1 MYEIE
6 KCRKPVDLVKL
17 TGQRCRQVKPETVDM
32 HLGDPVPERIHDQ
45 LQRVWV
51 LHAEAVAGACGV
63 VIKLRVV
70 GDEPVVRGVVYAAE
84 AESRPEVVALRG
96 VVVDDVEDDFDARFV
111 QRADH
116 GLELVDLLASLAA
129 ACVTVMRRKESDRV
143 VSPVV
148 AERHVEQS
156 LVLNKLV
163 DRHELDSRDAQRL
176 KVLDHGR
183 MRKTG
188 IRAAQLFLHIW
199 MTASHSLHVRFID
212 DRFVQWGFGGPVI
225 APLEIRVVHHRSE
238 NVRSAVGGVDGALV
252 AELVRVAGWVPPDLS
267 FYCAGVW
274 IQQKLAWVAPGAS
287 LGRIWTSD
295 AVPIAL
301 AGLDVGHV
309 GVPRERVDLLQG
321 HSTFLSLVVEQTEVD
336 RLGDL
341 AVQSKVRSGAVEVG
355 A

>member
-45 LQRVWV
+45 LQRV
-51 LHAEAVAGACGV
+51 
-63 VIKLRVV
+63 
-70 GDEPVVRGVVYAAE
+70 
-84 AESRPEVVALRG
+84 
-96 VVVDDVEDDFDARFV
+96 
-111 QRADH
+111 
-116 GLELVDLLASLAA
+116 
-129 ACVTVMRRKESDRV
+129 
-143 VSPVV
+143 
-148 AERHVEQS
+148 
-156 LVLNKLV
+156 
-163 DRHELDSRDAQRL
+163 

-274 IQQKLAWVAPGAS
+274 IQQKLAW
-287 LGRIWTSD
+287 
-295 AVPIAL
+295 
-301 AGLDVGHV
+301 
-309 GVPRERVDLLQG
+309 
-321 HSTFLSLVVEQTEVD
+321 
-336 RLGDL
+336 
-341 AVQSKVRSGAVEVG
+341 
-355 A
+355 